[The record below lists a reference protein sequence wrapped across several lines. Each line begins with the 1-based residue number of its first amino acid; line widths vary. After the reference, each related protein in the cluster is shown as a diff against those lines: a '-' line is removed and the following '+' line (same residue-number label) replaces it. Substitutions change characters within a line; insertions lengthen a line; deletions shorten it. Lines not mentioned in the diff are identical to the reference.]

1 MDPCVV
7 LVNIHKYDCF
17 KQDTWVHLLVLP
29 FIKFAMNILKKNQHI
44 ISYRH
49 NNCEI
54 IYRLSEH
61 MLVIDIRQTE
71 QIAYYFVL
79 VVTTKYTC
87 VYNIYKLTSEYQ
99 IKQCQHHLKV
109 NV

>member
-1 MDPCVV
+1 MCCVGKHGFA
-7 LVNIHKYDCF
+7 IHKICY
-17 KQDTWVHLLVLP
+17 KYLEE
-29 FIKFAMNILKKNQHI
+29 KNQHM

-54 IYRLSEH
+54 IYMLSEH